1 MSAQFAEVVS
11 LLQIT
16 GWDKDLFQLF
26 DFTMRWRFVS
36 DICHEKRISFEIFDF
51 TVGRGFFQIF
61 AMRRGFISDIWLHQ
75 EENVCFIY
83 LPRQEDLFQIFDFT
97 VRRGFVSYICHKKR
111 ICSQIFQGRTGS
123 KYFRRGYVSNHNE
136 EEDLFQ
142 IFQERTCWRTWCCG
156 RQPPTVV
163 SPTAY
168 SAYTHF
174 GSGAPPMPP
183 VLPVST
189 QASPIPPHP
198 TPSPPDPHSCQLLT
212 AQGPL
217 HHQFKKKKTFSQ

>member
-1 MSAQFAEVVS
+1 
-11 LLQIT
+11 
-16 GWDKDLFQLF
+16 
-26 DFTMRWRFVS
+26 MRRRFVS
-36 DICHEKRISFEIFDF
+36 DICHEKRI
-51 TVGRGFFQIF
+51 
-61 AMRRGFISDIWLHQ
+61 
-75 EENVCFIY
+75 CFRY
-83 LPRQEDLFQIFDFT
+83 LTSPWEEDL
-97 VRRGFVSYICHKKR
+97 C
-111 ICSQIFQGRTGS
+111 QIFQDRTGS
-123 KYFRRGYVSNHNE
+123 KYFMRGHVFNHNE

-142 IFQERTCWRTWCCG
+142 IFQERNCWRTWCYG
-156 RQPPTVV
+156 RQLPTVV

-212 AQGPL
+212 AEGPL
-217 HHQFKKKKTFSQ
+217 HHHFVKKHFHTNSWALEQHK